1 MARLKHPSL
10 LIDLGHVGKNGLPLS
25 HEPRFQNELDQ
36 CRKWGFRFDI
46 ADDRVSLIFDQ
57 DQLVPYWIQ
66 QETPAI
72 AWDWLR
78 VNGFLSIDSTNS
90 EALEL
95 ARRGAPAGS
104 LVYAEEQTAGKG
116 RKDRIWFSPAGA
128 GLYFTVLIRPTQPL
142 ARWPLLTHVASV
154 ALAETLQNL
163 WEHKVVARPLEVDIK
178 WPNDILLSGKKC
190 AGILLETTS
199 HGKNLAAAVGVG
211 INVRPRSVPESESQD
226 ATCIDEMADA
236 FVPRRLL
243 MVQFLHRF
251 QQGYLLFEQGKHAE
265 LLERWKSFSSMWN
278 GTRVRIIDGGL
289 SREVETCGL
298 NEIGALLVR
307 APDGTQETILAGDI
321 RVRRDSKTP
330 EECR

>member
-1 MARLKHPSL
+1 MTMPKIKHPSI

-25 HEPRFQNELDQ
+25 REAWFQNELEQ

-46 ADDRVSLIFDQ
+46 AGDRVSLVFDQ

-66 QETPAI
+66 QETPAV

-78 VNGFLSIDSTNS
+78 VNGFLSIDSTNR

-95 ARRGAPAGS
+95 ARMGAPTGS

-116 RKDRIWFSPAGA
+116 RKDRSWFSLAGA
-128 GLYFTVLIRPTQPL
+128 GLYFSVLVRPTQPL
-142 ARWPLLTHVASV
+142 MCWPLLTHVASV
-154 ALAETLQNL
+154 ALAETLRGLQEQN
-163 WEHKVVARPLEVDIK
+163 VVPQPLDVDIK

-190 AGILLETTS
+190 AGILLETTAQ
-199 HGKNLAAAVGVG
+199 GKNIAAVIGIG
-211 INVRPRSVPESESQD
+211 INVHMGSVPESLSRD
-226 ATCIDEMADA
+226 AVCVDA
-236 FVPRRLL
+236 AANAYVPRRLL

-251 QQGYLLFEQGKHAE
+251 QQCYVLFEQGKHAE
-265 LLERWKSFSSMWN
+265 LLERWKHFSSMWN
-278 GTRVRIIDGGL
+278 GARVRILDGDQ

-307 APDGTQETILAGDI
+307 APDGTQETLFAGDI
-321 RVRRDSKTP
+321 SVRRD
-330 EECR
+330 